1 MTKTTELPNG
11 FKSKSLALLG
21 AVFLFATMSS
31 AQSIHFNFID
41 GTNEAYNLEDLSK
54 ITFDADVMNLHM
66 LDGSLY
72 AWNVSTIGYY
82 QYDESSINVQ
92 EWLNDANAWEVAVY
106 PNPTS
111 TTLNVRFNMPKE
123 DEVSIGL
130 YDMQGKQILLKAL
143 GNKSFGSHQEMLD
156 LTDIPNGTYV
166 CRISGKYN
174 SITKQVIKQ

>member
-1 MTKTTELPNG
+1 MK
-11 FKSKSLALLG
+11 KLLLL
-21 AVFLFATMSS
+21 LFIGIVGIGN
-31 AQSIHFNFID
+31 AQSIHFNYTD
-41 GTNEAYNLEDLSK
+41 GTNEAYNLEDLRK

-72 AWNVSTIGYY
+72 AWNVSTIGHY
-82 QYDESSINVQ
+82 QYDESSVNVQ
-92 EWLNDANAWEVAVY
+92 AWLNDANAWEVAVY

-111 TTLNVRFNMPKE
+111 TTLNIRFNMPKE

-156 LTDIPNGTYV
+156 LIDMPNGTYV

>member
-1 MTKTTELPNG
+1 MKTISYCITVYNELEEITK
-11 FKSKSLALLG
+11 LLN
-21 AVFLFATMSS
+21 FL
-31 AQSIHFNFID
+31 Q
-41 GTNEAYNLEDLSK
+41 
-54 ITFDADVMNLHM
+54 LHIRK
-66 LDGSLY
+66 DDEI
-72 AWNVSTIGYY
+72 VI
-82 QYDESSINVQ
+82 QYDESSVNVQ
-92 EWLNDANAWEVAVY
+92 AWLNDANAWEVAVY

-111 TTLNVRFNMPKE
+111 TTLNVRFIMPKE

-130 YDMQGKQILLKAL
+130 YDMQGKQVLLKNL

>member
-1 MTKTTELPNG
+1 MK
-11 FKSKSLALLG
+11 KLLLL
-21 AVFLFATMSS
+21 LFIGIVGIGN
-31 AQSIHFNFID
+31 AQSIHFNYTD
-41 GTNEAYNLEDLSK
+41 GTNEAYNLEDLRK

-72 AWNVSTIGYY
+72 AWNVSTIGHY

-92 EWLNDANAWEVAVY
+92 EWLNDANSWEVAVY

-111 TTLNVRFNMPKE
+111 TTLNIRFNMPKE

-130 YDMQGKQILLKAL
+130 YDMQGKQVLLKAL
-143 GNKSFGSHQEMLD
+143 GSKSFGSHQEMLD
-156 LTDIPNGTYV
+156 LIDMPNGTYV

>member
-1 MTKTTELPNG
+1 
-11 FKSKSLALLG
+11 
-21 AVFLFATMSS
+21 MSAMVT
-31 AQSIHFNFID
+31 AQSLHFDYID
-41 GTNEAYNLEDLSK
+41 GTAAAYNLEDLRK

-72 AWNVSTIGYY
+72 AWNVSTIGHY
-82 QYDESSINVQ
+82 QYDESSVNVQ
-92 EWLNDANAWEVAVY
+92 AWLNDANAWEVAVY

-111 TTLNVRFNMPKE
+111 TTLNVRFIMPKE

-130 YDMQGKQILLKAL
+130 YDMQGKQVLLKNL

-156 LTDIPNGTYV
+156 LTDISNGTYV